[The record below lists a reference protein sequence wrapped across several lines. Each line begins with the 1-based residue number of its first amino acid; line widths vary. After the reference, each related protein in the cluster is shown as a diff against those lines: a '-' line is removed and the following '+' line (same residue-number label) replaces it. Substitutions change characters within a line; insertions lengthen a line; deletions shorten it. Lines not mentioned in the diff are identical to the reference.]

1 MSLFSSLVFLYP
13 GPPPVITVGDLRA
26 FADRLQGAGLTR
38 PSRFTAL
45 ELKFGEAIDSDYEDT
60 MPMVRNKAG
69 NSGMLLRY
77 PWDYEA
83 RDKDWA
89 DLWPAYDL
97 AEKRLYRAYLSIG
110 SLEPAVSKALTAM
123 ASPETTHE
131 FFAPDQL
138 SLQIGPA
145 MPSTLETEE
154 PICFSL
160 LSVRLSGNGFLTW
173 QPLAAYWDAI
183 RSSLPVATISQI
195 CRDSFPA
202 PEFEELNELR
212 EDIGPLFLNDEGYT
226 AGDWIISVSETG

>member
-1 MSLFSSLVFLYP
+1 MSFFSSLVFLYP
-13 GPPPVITVGDLRA
+13 GPPPAITLGDLRA
-26 FADRLQGAGLTR
+26 FADRLQSSGLCR
-38 PSRFTAL
+38 PSRLTAL

-60 MPMVRNKAG
+60 MPMEWNEAG
-69 NSGMLLRY
+69 TSGRFLEY

-83 RDKDWA
+83 RDKDWN
-89 DLWPAYDL
+89 DLWPSQDF

-123 ASPETTHE
+123 SSPETTYE
-131 FFAPDQL
+131 FIAPDQL

-145 MPSTLETEE
+145 IPSTLETEE

-160 LSVRLSGNGFLTW
+160 LSVKLSGNGFFTW
-173 QPLAAYWDAI
+173 QPLSVYWDAI
-183 RSSLPVATISQI
+183 RSSSPIATISQI

-202 PEFEELNELR
+202 PEFDRLDDLR
-212 EDIGPLFLNDEGYT
+212 ADIGPLFLNDEGYK